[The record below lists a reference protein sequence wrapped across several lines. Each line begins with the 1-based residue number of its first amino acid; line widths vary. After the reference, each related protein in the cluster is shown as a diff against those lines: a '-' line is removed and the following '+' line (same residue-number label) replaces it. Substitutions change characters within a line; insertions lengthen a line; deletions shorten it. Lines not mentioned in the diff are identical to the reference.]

1 MLLILATSCED
12 VRLHTFHS
20 LGGEWKATDTLEY
33 IYAPGIKNEPCM
45 IDVQLRSEASYPF
58 SELWIGVQCR
68 ADSAG
73 VLSTDTLR
81 CEIFD
86 SLGRHCGT
94 TGGTLYQTSHQL
106 GVREFPGGD
115 TVRIRL
121 YHLMEGSSVKDI
133 TDAGIKVTALAPR
146 QF

>member
-20 LGGEWKATDTLEY
+20 IDGEWKATDTLDY
-33 IYAPGIKNEPCM
+33 TFAPGIKNEAYM

-86 SLGRHCGT
+86 SLGQHRGT

-106 GVREFPGGD
+106 GVREIPGGD

-121 YHLMEGSSVKDI
+121 YHLMESSIVKDI
-133 TDAGIKVTALAPR
+133 TDAGIKITALSPR